1 MQNGPTELKKSHKI
15 QLPFISWDIANTR
28 FEKIKSDVI
37 LSYFLLFI
45 YETAEC
51 RFLHILQNLMPSMK
65 SWVNLLQNGQI
76 RLKKSHRVQLS
87 HYREMY
93 NIEETKQCINCI
105 TFSKNL
111 HTSGQNSII
120 WNRGPC
126 HLLPNFF
133 FQKTCTCL
141 KYKILKLR
149 TKPWRVNWF
158 INVISKFLQIF
169 ICLFYSKIMSIHF

>member
-105 TFSKNL
+105 TFSKKL
-111 HTSGQNSII
+111 ALRTMLSAAQLFSRKLAHVLVQNSETEDQAMTSQLI
-120 WNRGPC
+120 
-126 HLLPNFF
+126 
-133 FQKTCTCL
+133 
-141 KYKILKLR
+141 YKCDIK
-149 TKPWRVNWF
+149 
-158 INVISKFLQIF
+158 IF
-169 ICLFYSKIMSIHF
+169 TDFYLFVFSKIMSIHF